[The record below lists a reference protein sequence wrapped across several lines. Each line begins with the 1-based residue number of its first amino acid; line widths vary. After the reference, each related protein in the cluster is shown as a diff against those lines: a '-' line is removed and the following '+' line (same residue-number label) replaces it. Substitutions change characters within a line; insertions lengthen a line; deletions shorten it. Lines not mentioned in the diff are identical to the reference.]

1 MTFRLEDKLGPI
13 LREHRTR
20 RGVHR
25 VYALAGWTAVAVS
38 LAAALFAIGRALF
51 AYQTYG
57 PLAVERWSSPS
68 AYASGGF
75 LVAGAVLLLLGR
87 GRGGRLVH
95 QHERGLSI
103 QRGRRGSALPWDD
116 IRQVHTRSV
125 RYGLG
130 RWPGGR
136 QDSLMLVTRDG
147 RRFHLDQ
154 SLGDYDVLVE
164 TVKRNV
170 YPPLLDAYTR
180 AFNHGQEVP
189 FGPLRLT
196 PDGIRNGRKLL
207 RWQDVAQ
214 ARLERGWLEALPAD
228 RRPGPR
234 LRFPVRS
241 IPNVD
246 LCLQLI
252 QELSRHP

>member
-1 MTFRLEDKLGPI
+1 MTFRLEDKLGPV
-13 LREHRTR
+13 LREHRSR
-20 RGVHR
+20 QGVHR
-25 VYALAGWTAVAVS
+25 VYALAGWTAVAFS

-57 PLAVERWSSPS
+57 PLAVERWFAPS

-75 LVAGAVLLLLGR
+75 LVAGAASFFLGR
-87 GRGGRLVH
+87 GRGGMVVR

-103 QRGRRGSALPWDD
+103 QRGRRGSALLWGD
-116 IRQVHTRSV
+116 IRQVHVRSV

-136 QDSLMLVTRDG
+136 QDSLVLVTRDD

-154 SLGDYDVLVE
+154 SLSDYDALAE

-180 AFNHGQEVP
+180 AFNHGQEIA

-196 PDGIRNGRKLL
+196 PEGIQNGRKTL
-207 RWQDVAQ
+207 RWPNVAQ

-228 RRPGPR
+228 RRAGPR

>member
-1 MTFRLEDKLGPI
+1 MVF
-13 LREHRTR
+13 
-20 RGVHR
+20 
-25 VYALAGWTAVAVS
+25 
-38 LAAALFAIGRALF
+38 
-51 AYQTYG
+51 
-57 PLAVERWSSPS
+57 
-68 AYASGGF
+68 
-75 LVAGAVLLLLGR
+75 
-87 GRGGRLVH
+87 
-95 QHERGLSI
+95 QHEQGLSI
-103 QRGRRGSALPWDD
+103 QRGRRGSALHWGD

-136 QDSLMLVTRDG
+136 QDSLVLLTRDG

-154 SLGDYDVLVE
+154 SLSDYDALAE

-180 AFNHGQEVP
+180 AFNHGQEIP

-196 PDGIRNGRKLL
+196 REGIQNGRKTL
-207 RWQDVAQ
+207 RWPNVAQ
-214 ARLERGWLEALPAD
+214 ARLERGWLEALPTD
-228 RRPGPR
+228 RRAGPR
-234 LRFPVRS
+234 FRFPVRS

>member
-1 MTFRLEDKLGPI
+1 MTFRLEDKLGPFQS
-13 LREHRTR
+13 EHRTR

-25 VYALAGWTAVAVS
+25 AYALAGWTAVAVS
-38 LAAALFAIGRALF
+38 LVAALFAFGRALF
-51 AYQTYG
+51 AFQAYG
-57 PLAVERWSSPS
+57 PLAVQRWSSPP

-75 LVAGAVLLLLGR
+75 LVAGVVILFLGR
-87 GRGGRLVH
+87 GRGGRVVH

-103 QRGRRGSALPWDD
+103 QRGRRGSALRWDD

-130 RWPGGR
+130 RFPWGR
-136 QDSLMLVTRDG
+136 QDSLVLFTRDG

-154 SLGDYDVLVE
+154 SLSDYDVLVE

-180 AFNHGQEVP
+180 AFNHGQSIP

-196 PDGIRNGRKLL
+196 PEGIQNGRKIL
-207 RWQDVAQ
+207 RWQNVAL

-228 RRPGPR
+228 RRAGPK
-234 LRFPVRS
+234 LRFAAWS

>member
-1 MTFRLEDKLGPI
+1 MTFRLEDKLGPV

-20 RGVHR
+20 QGIPR
-25 VYALAGWTAVAVS
+25 VYALAGWMAVAVS

-51 AYQTYG
+51 AYQAYG
-57 PLAVERWSSPS
+57 PLAVERWFAPS
-68 AYASGGF
+68 AYASAGF
-75 LVAGAVLLLLGR
+75 LISGAAILFLGR
-87 GRGGRLVH
+87 GRGGRIVYL
-95 QHERGLSI
+95 HERGLSI
-103 QRGRRGSALPWDD
+103 QRGRKGSAIHWGD
-116 IRQVHTRSV
+116 IRQVHARSV

-130 RWPGGR
+130 RWPAGR
-136 QDSLMLVTRDG
+136 QDSLVLVTRDG

-154 SLGDYDVLVE
+154 SLSDYDALAE

-180 AFNHGQEVP
+180 AFNHGQEIP

-196 PDGIRNGRKLL
+196 REGIQNGRKTLL
-207 RWQDVAQ
+207 WPNVAQ
-214 ARLERGWLEALPAD
+214 ARLERGWLEALPTD
-228 RRPGPR
+228 RRAGPR

-252 QELSRHP
+252 QELSKHP